1 MKKLCNLF
9 LFDTK
14 CEQYGGSGN
23 QFDWNI
29 LHTYNGQVPF
39 LLSGG
44 INSHSANALKAFDH
58 PRPGRLRPEQSF
70 RTEARG
76 KRSGTNPDISK

>member
-1 MKKLCNLF
+1 MKKLANLF

-44 INSHSANALKAFDH
+44 INSHSANALKAFNH
-58 PRPGRLRPEQSF
+58 PRLAGTTEQPF

-76 KRSGTNPDISK
+76 KGPGTNPDVSK